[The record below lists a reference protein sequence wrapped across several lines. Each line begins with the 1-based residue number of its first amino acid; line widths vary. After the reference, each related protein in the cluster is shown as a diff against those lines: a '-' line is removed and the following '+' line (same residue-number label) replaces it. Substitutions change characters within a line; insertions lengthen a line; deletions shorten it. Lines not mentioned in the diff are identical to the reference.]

1 VAPVITFD
9 EARRLATEETG
20 LDFHDY
26 GYEDGDDY
34 MLVTNY
40 FVDGLEL
47 MPVGDQPIIV
57 SKTTGD
63 VASLFVLEN
72 FARIDRMTKIGVHP
86 PE

>member
-1 VAPVITFD
+1 MITFD
-9 EARRLATEETG
+9 EARRLTTEETG

-26 GYEDGDDY
+26 GYEDEDDY

-40 FVDGLEL
+40 WVDGIEL
-47 MPVGDQPIIV
+47 MPVGDQPPIV
-57 SKTTGD
+57 SKTTGE

-72 FARIDRMTKIGVHP
+72 FERIERMTKIEVHP